1 MSMTKKIEDGGLYCI
16 IEALELCHDYLSN
29 RSDADCDQDGFQPNK
44 EMVLLS
50 KVQSALEHF
59 STTKPVTFQS
69 ADDLLNAASG
79 MKRIVEELDGAI
91 KHGTWRDEHGLRLKD
106 TPEWIVFYN
115 ALSKAAAVRK
125 TGGGE

>member
-1 MSMTKKIEDGGLYCI
+1 M
-16 IEALELCHDYLSN
+16 HDYLSN

-59 STTKPVTFQS
+59 STTKPVTLQS